1 MAEIG
6 IMIEGQEDL
15 TWERFFRLAKAVEVL
30 GFASLCLFIPHI
42 FSDRIGIG
50 LLTLATIVNR
60 RN

>member
-30 GFASLCLFIPHI
+30 GFASLFR
-42 FSDRIGIG
+42 SDH
-50 LLTLATIVNR
+50 LTSS
-60 RN
+60 